1 MCLEALDLTR
11 GRTTHPAWGN
21 FMIDEKG
28 AEILQRKKLPFDL
41 RAFIAKAVRAMQA
54 RYTDAEKQ
62 FQAMAALRFMVIQPV
77 SPPITYDAHQ
87 EHITVP
93 YGHRA

>member
-11 GRTTHPAWGN
+11 GLTYHPGWGN
-21 FMIDEKG
+21 FKIDEKG
-28 AEILQRKKLPFDL
+28 AADLLRKKLPIDL
-41 RAFIAKAVRAMQA
+41 SAFIQKAVRTLKDRCTA
-54 RYTDAEKQ
+54 AEEQ